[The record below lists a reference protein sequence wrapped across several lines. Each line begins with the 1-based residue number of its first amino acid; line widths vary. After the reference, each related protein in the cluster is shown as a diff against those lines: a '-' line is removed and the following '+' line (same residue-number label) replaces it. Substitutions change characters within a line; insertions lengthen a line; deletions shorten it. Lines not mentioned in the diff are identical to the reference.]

1 MNKTFYEREI
11 ETRQLTADLWTGTF
25 EDGEIESHP
34 PLLRRRTDQRLI
46 FIFSHLENNSEN
58 IVASMAHLIE
68 W

>member
-25 EDGEIESHP
+25 EDGEIESRP
-34 PLLRRRTDQRLI
+34 PLPRRRTDQRLI